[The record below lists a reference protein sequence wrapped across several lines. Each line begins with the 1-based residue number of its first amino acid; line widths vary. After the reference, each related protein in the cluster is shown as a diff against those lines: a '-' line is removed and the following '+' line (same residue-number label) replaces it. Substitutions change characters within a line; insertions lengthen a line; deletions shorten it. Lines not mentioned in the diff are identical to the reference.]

1 MGGEIRVGKTLGNKE
16 EVEKKRE
23 DKFGIKQI
31 NVRRE
36 KRWGRNGGTE

>member
-1 MGGEIRVGKTLGNKE
+1 MRVGKTLGNKE

-23 DKFGIKQI
+23 DKDGIKHI

-36 KRWGRNGGTE
+36 KRWTE